1 MNSEEDRL
9 VNPRTETDNNL
20 VNYPCYRPDT
30 IFTFRHPARFSLESV
45 RGAFE
50 RIAIASEGK
59 AEANGLPSQQQFS
72 DAARK
77 SLRVSPED
85 AFCQQCPAERTPL
98 SIILVGLKY
107 EHQNPDLNPMRRQIV
122 HNARTCLVHLLYIMN
137 YHAVLPCF
145 GYTDGTMYLFTAQWE
160 QVICST
166 FFVESF
172 FDISYRAW
180 NTQLPW
186 WNLPQ

>member
-1 MNSEEDRL
+1 M
-9 VNPRTETDNNL
+9 
-20 VNYPCYRPDT
+20 
-30 IFTFRHPARFSLESV
+30 
-45 RGAFE
+45 
-50 RIAIASEGK
+50 
-59 AEANGLPSQQQFS
+59 
-72 DAARK
+72 
-77 SLRVSPED
+77 SPED

-107 EHQNPDLNPMRRQIV
+107 EHQNPDLDPMRRQIV

-166 FFVESF
+166 FLLNPLTSLTGRGTHNYLGGICHSEG
-172 FDISYRAW
+172 
-180 NTQLPW
+180 
-186 WNLPQ
+186 